1 MEDTANLSM
10 EVNMRIID
18 RLAQEPAAVGT
29 VVASVLPALVV
40 LGLVSL
46 DEQEIGVLVIAVN
59 AVIGLAIRLLVTP
72 ATRPPAKRAQPD
84 PAGG

>member
-1 MEDTANLSM
+1 
-10 EVNMRIID
+10 MRIID

-46 DEQEIGVLVIAVN
+46 DAQQIGVLVVAIN
-59 AVIGLAIRLLVTP
+59 ALVGFTVRLLVAP
-72 ATRPPAKRAQPD
+72 SSRGSARAQPD
-84 PAGG
+84 PAGS

>member
-1 MEDTANLSM
+1 
-10 EVNMRIID
+10 MRIID

-46 DEQEIGVLVIAVN
+46 DAQQIGVLVVAIN
-59 AVIGLAIRLLVTP
+59 ALVGFTVRLLVAP
-72 ATRPPAKRAQPD
+72 SSRGSALLACGR
-84 PAGG
+84 